1 MGRIECTGDANCGM
15 KQMNMNAGKFDGVY
29 GLSTG
34 MLAKTNLTIPTAR
47 RNLNG
52 TRNLA
57 SSVTANTQAI
67 ENPVMCIE

>member
-1 MGRIECTGDANCGM
+1 
-15 KQMNMNAGKFDGVY
+15 
-29 GLSTG
+29 
-34 MLAKTNLTIPTAR
+34 MLAKTILTIPTAR